1 MTSPVNQDDC
11 SNCPACRTRTRIYG
25 DLIGQQFPMILPIAK
40 GIVEEM
46 DTELIDTFGGK
57 DAALNSMLLTAAETF
72 QRTVSAGGSDKGLA
86 WLAKNAEELH
96 FNPLE
101 IKQLTLAASALAAT
115 SGRLDHQG

>member
-11 SNCPACRTRTRIYG
+11 SNCPACLTRTRNYG

-46 DTELIDTFGGK
+46 DSELIDTFGGK

-72 QRTVSAGGSDKGLA
+72 QRTVSAGGSGQGLA
-86 WLAKNAEELH
+86 WLAKNAGELH
-96 FNPLE
+96 FNPIE
-101 IKQLTLAASALAAT
+101 IKQLTLAASALAKT